1 MSKLPRWFRVSLV
14 AIVAAAVALTA
25 LGCSAANE
33 SSQDMAVTDS
43 APAVGSVAPA
53 PEDMYAEESARG
65 DGAESVKVADADRMV
80 IRTKTLRLE
89 VQSTTDTLEDIRGL
103 IKTHGGTIQDLQ
115 VATDTDEW
123 LYRYDEYGAATS
135 DGAAL
140 RGWVTVRVPAA
151 SFEPFVD
158 DVIGLGEVRFQAEDS
173 EDVTQQ
179 HVDLSARLANLKA
192 EEERLRTFFD
202 SAKDVKDMLA
212 IETELNRVRQEIES
226 LDAQVTYLERQAAMA
241 TITIELTE
249 PQPVVR
255 PSGED
260 WGFRDAVTNGFRAA
274 AGVLTFLI
282 AAIIGSAPLWI
293 TGIIAFL
300 VVRAI
305 LKARARKRV
314 NTHNPAPYAVAQPAP
329 QPPTG
334 PAPSDDE
341 QPRA

>member
-53 PEDMYAEESARG
+53 PEDMYAEESERG

-123 LYRYDEYGAATS
+123 LYRYYEYGAATS

-151 SFEPFVD
+151 SF
-158 DVIGLGEVRFQAEDS
+158 
-173 EDVTQQ
+173 
-179 HVDLSARLANLKA
+179 
-192 EEERLRTFFD
+192 
-202 SAKDVKDMLA
+202 
-212 IETELNRVRQEIES
+212 
-226 LDAQVTYLERQAAMA
+226 
-241 TITIELTE
+241 
-249 PQPVVR
+249 
-255 PSGED
+255 
-260 WGFRDAVTNGFRAA
+260 
-274 AGVLTFLI
+274 
-282 AAIIGSAPLWI
+282 
-293 TGIIAFL
+293 
-300 VVRAI
+300 
-305 LKARARKRV
+305 
-314 NTHNPAPYAVAQPAP
+314 
-329 QPPTG
+329 
-334 PAPSDDE
+334 
-341 QPRA
+341 